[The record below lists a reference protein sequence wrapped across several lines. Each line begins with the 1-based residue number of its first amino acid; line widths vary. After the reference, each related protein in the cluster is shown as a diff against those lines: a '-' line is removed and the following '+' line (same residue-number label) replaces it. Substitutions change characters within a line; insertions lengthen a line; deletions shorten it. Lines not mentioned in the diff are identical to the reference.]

1 MKSKDIQQIWN
12 KIMYVVVSVV
22 TLIASEKEF
31 VPFFII
37 ICTVLTIAMF
47 GGDLIFFIYSKHS
60 SSEHDGLMGRTVT
73 KVNTNGDYT
82 LDASDLYEAI
92 EKLGY
97 IEHELN
103 GEYNGH

>member
-1 MKSKDIQQIWN
+1 MRPRDIQQIWS

-22 TLIASEKEF
+22 TLIASEREF

-47 GGDLIFFIYSKHS
+47 GGDLVFFIYSKNS
-60 SSEHDGLMGRTVT
+60 SSKRKGLMGRTVT

-97 IEHELN
+97 IEHELK
-103 GEYNGH
+103 GDYNGR